1 MPQLTIQSAAP
12 LANNPNGVSIPR
24 LGFGVYQLYSKSCT
38 DAVLAAL
45 DAGYRHIDSAQLYR
59 NESEVGAAVQRAI
72 AAGQLRREDV
82 FLTNKIRNPVPGGPE
97 MTYQSALESVH
108 KLGGDGG
115 YVDLFLV
122 HIPGTK
128 REAREEMWQALEKL
142 YAEGKAKAIG
152 VSNFRP
158 QHIEEMKEY
167 AQIWPPQ
174 VNQLEV

>member
-1 MPQLTIQSAAP
+1 MVFHPP
-12 LANNPNGVSIPR
+12 PR
-24 LGFGVYQLYSKSCT
+24 FGVYQLYSKSCT